1 MRYNKND
8 AQMTQ
13 GLAILC
19 MVVLHLFCR
28 QGADVLG
35 TPILWLNDTT
45 PFVFLFGFFAE
56 ICVSIYSI
64 CAGFAQELLF
74 ENNRSSLRL
83 RLTRI
88 LKLMFNY

>member
-28 QGADVLG
+28 QGTDVLG
-35 TPILWLNDTT
+35 TPLLWLNDTT
-45 PFVFLFGFFAE
+45 PFVFLF
-56 ICVSIYSI
+56 
-64 CAGFAQELLF
+64 
-74 ENNRSSLRL
+74 
-83 RLTRI
+83 
-88 LKLMFNY
+88 